1 MRQRK
6 SATELA
12 KIFNRIDPEPARHF
26 EEAYGLSG
34 IAEKYDFPE
43 GLSARKIEKDGY
55 WKKDH
60 PTLSQLWAQL
70 VDRNPRLNAVTLRE
84 DSRLDLSHA
93 VQGVASGFNVND
105 INFFLELDRKG
116 VPAGAYLDKNAETR
130 EIYDWIRKET
140 GRDDIRWVPSP
151 PTFREIKRQLL
162 L

>member
-1 MRQRK
+1 M
-6 SATELA
+6 
-12 KIFNRIDPEPARHF
+12 
-26 EEAYGLSG
+26 
-34 IAEKYDFPE
+34 
-43 GLSARKIEKDGY
+43 
-55 WKKDH
+55 
-60 PTLSQLWAQL
+60 SQLWAQL

-116 VPAGAYLDKNAETR
+116 VPAGAYLDKNVETR

-140 GRDDIRWVPSP
+140 GCDDIRWVPSP